1 MRHPNRVW
9 AEVDMDRFC
18 RNLYE
23 IKNKINPDTSVI
35 GVIKTDGYG
44 HGALQLAREME
55 EMDFVAGYAVATV
68 EEGLKLRRK
77 GIRKPILVLG
87 YTFPEDYEDMI
98 RSRIRA
104 TVFTS
109 QMLKDMSEA
118 AMKLHQNMKVH
129 IGVDTGMSR
138 IGVRPDESGVA
149 FVKEAFEMPG
159 LEVEGIFTHFAT
171 ADETDKTK
179 AYAQLDLYRKFVD
192 RAEKETGVKIPV
204 HHCSN
209 SAGIMEMPE
218 ANMDCVRA
226 GIILYGLLPSDE
238 VDPKALPL
246 EPLLSLHSRI
256 AYVKELE
263 AGREISYGGTF
274 QTREPLRVATIPVGY
289 GDGYPRLLSGKG
301 EVLICGKRAKILGRI
316 CMDQFMADV
325 TDIPEACT
333 GTPVTLIGS
342 DGDETITMEE
352 LGGLSGRF
360 NYELA
365 CCLGKRVPRVYKKG
379 GQIAEIA
386 ADL

>member
-1 MRHPNRVW
+1 MKHVNRVW
-9 AEVDMDRFC
+9 AEVDLDCFC
-18 RNLYE
+18 QNLYE
-23 IKNKINPDTSVI
+23 IKRKIKPGTSVI

-55 EMDFVAGYAVATV
+55 DMDFVAGYAVAAV
-68 EEGLKLRRK
+68 EEGLKLRK
-77 GIRKPILVLG
+77 EGIQKPILVLG
-87 YTFPEDYEDMI
+87 YTFSEDYEDMI
-98 RSRIRA
+98 RSEIRA

-118 AMKLHQNMKVH
+118 AQHLHQKMKVH

-138 IGVRPDESGVA
+138 IGIRPDESGIA
-149 FVKEAFEMPG
+149 FVKEAFETPG
-159 LEVEGIFTHFAT
+159 VEVEGIFTHFAT

-179 AYAQLDLYRKFVD
+179 AYAQLALYSEFVD
-192 RAEKETGVKIPV
+192 RAQKELGVKIPV

-209 SAGIMEMPE
+209 SAGIMEIPQ

-246 EPLLSLHSRI
+246 QPVLSLYSRI

-263 AGREISYGGTF
+263 EGREISYGGTF
-274 QTREPLRVATIPVGY
+274 KAERPLRVATIPVGY
-289 GDGYPRLLSGKG
+289 GDGYPRLLSNRG
-301 EVLICGKRAKILGRI
+301 EVLICGRRARILGRI
-316 CMDQFMADV
+316 CMDQFMVDV
-325 TDIPEACT
+325 TDIPKACT

-352 LGGLSGRF
+352 LGNLSGRF

-379 GQIAEIA
+379 GRTVEVVR
-386 ADL
+386 DL